1 MRGLGVR
8 LGAWVAVVIAGAA
21 GAWPPKVPLPVVGP
35 MLQPPQPPPG
45 AVPDLWFPV
54 GEQLKYTLQW
64 GLLNVGTALAWSE
77 WVNEEGRWQLALR
90 LRTRSNAVLD
100 AIYPVDDY
108 IESRV
113 DPATFLPIRFIKKIN
128 EGRNRYDEVTVFDYA
143 EGVAQWRSLLRGR
156 EKELPI
162 DETIRDIPTL
172 LYWFRRERLAPGDER
187 ELRVMAD
194 NKIYTVLPRP
204 VAMETIAVPGFGPVR
219 CIRYEPAAEFNGL
232 FVRKGKVWLWVSDDD
247 RRVAMKIEAEVP
259 VARVRAVLSEIRQ
272 PPRVGGAGVEVR
284 DLRRALAR

>member
-1 MRGLGVR
+1 MRTGGAR
-8 LGAWVAVVIAGAA
+8 RGAWLAVLVAGVAA
-21 GAWPPKVPLPVVGP
+21 AWPPKVPLPVEGP
-35 MLQPPQPPPG
+35 SPSPPQPPPG
-45 AVPDLWFPV
+45 AVPEMWFPV
-54 GEQLKYTLQW
+54 GEQLRYSLHW

-77 WVNEEGRWQLALR
+77 WVNEDGRWQLALR
-90 LRTRSNAVLD
+90 MRTRSGAVLD
-100 AIYPVDDY
+100 TIYPVDDF

-128 EGRNRYDEVTVFDYA
+128 EGRNRYDEVTDFDYPA
-143 EGVAQWRSLLRGR
+143 GVARWRSLLRGR

-172 LYWFRRERLAPGDER
+172 LYWLRRERIAPGDER
-187 ELRVMAD
+187 QIRVMAD

-204 VAMETIAVPGFGPVR
+204 MALETISTSGFGRVP

-232 FVRKGKVWLWVSDDD
+232 FVRKGKVWLWVSDDE

-259 VARVRAVLSEIRQ
+259 VARVRAVLNEIRG
-272 PPRVGGAGVEVR
+272 PAKAGDAGAAARDPRRPV
-284 DLRRALAR
+284 AR